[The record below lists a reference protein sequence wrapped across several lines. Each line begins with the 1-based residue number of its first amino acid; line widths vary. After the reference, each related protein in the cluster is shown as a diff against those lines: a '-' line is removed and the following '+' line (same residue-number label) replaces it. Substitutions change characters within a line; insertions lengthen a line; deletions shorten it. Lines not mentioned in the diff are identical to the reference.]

1 MEAVTFWRVL
11 FLALIVIAV
20 WLGLVWMVTTAAR
33 SQQQCGPEKQMLLK
47 LRDSYAEHSLIRMK
61 QDGATFI
68 VTRSAWGG
76 WTILRTDDK
85 DLSCIIAVGTGSE
98 TDRGV

>member
-1 MEAVTFWRVL
+1 MSFGRVL

-20 WLGLVWMVTTAAR
+20 WLGLVWMVTTAAQ
-33 SQQQCGPEKQMLLK
+33 SQQQCGQEAQMLLK
-47 LRDSYAEHSLIRMK
+47 LRDSYAEHPLIRMK

-85 DLSCIIAVGTGSE
+85 GVSCVIAVGTGSE
-98 TDRGV
+98 IDRGV